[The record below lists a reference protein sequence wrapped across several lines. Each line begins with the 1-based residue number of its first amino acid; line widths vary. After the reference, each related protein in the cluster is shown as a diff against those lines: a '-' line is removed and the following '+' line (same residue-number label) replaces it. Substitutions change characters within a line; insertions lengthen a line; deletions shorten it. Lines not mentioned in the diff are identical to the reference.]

1 MKTLPLACGDCR
13 LNASLQLRSLTPAA
27 LVAAA
32 LLAASVTGCATKH
45 TGHKSGSQSGT
56 SASSSAVATAP
67 RASRENIPELTKKVE
82 FARDRVFPSL
92 VNITVITVSYWGGS
106 ETKGGS
112 TGSGTIIS
120 PDGLIVT
127 NHHVVEDGKS
137 FKVTLADKRE
147 ATATLVGDDP
157 MTDLAVLR
165 INMADLGAAGSENAK
180 LPVATFGNSDDLE
193 VGDYVIAMGAPYG
206 LSRSVTLGVVSNTE
220 RVFTGMSGD
229 DIADQEFD
237 FDVSSDI
244 FTRWIQHDALILPGN
259 SGGPLVNLKGEI
271 IGVNT
276 RGGSGMGFANPTSLV
291 KYVVDNLIEHKE
303 VPRSTIGANFKS
315 VKRAG
320 FQEGVL
326 INSVNENGP
335 ADKAGLKAGDVMLAI
350 NGQSTSARFPEEIP
364 LVLRRIA
371 EKPVGTTVEVS
382 YKRDGQTGT
391 VNVTTEKLLK
401 ERGNEMALRLFGLSV
416 SEITDKMARN
426 RNFDN
431 TNGALVIGV
440 KGGSPAETAEPQFAF
455 GDVIK
460 SMDGVAINS
469 LEDLVNQYKAMA
481 AKDPLP
487 EFVTI
492 EFDRNG
498 KNQLTLIK
506 PRPEKRDDPP
516 RELPKGWIGVA
527 TQPVLKDLAKQMGI
541 GEQVGFRVTRIYPN
555 TLAANSGIKVGDV
568 ITRVNAEAMTPR
580 GMQDAGMLQRR
591 VRQLGTSGEATLTV
605 LRDKQPMDVKVPLER
620 TRITAEEA
628 LRDSN
633 RDFEMSVRE
642 LTFFDRD
649 DNRWDES
656 VTGVMVVS
664 VERVG
669 WAGLAGMVEGD
680 VIQRINN
687 ENVTDLPSYRKA
699 MEKISKDQPS
709 RVAFFVQRGNRT
721 QFKFAEPEWKPTT
734 AKAEEKK

>member
-1 MKTLPLACGDCR
+1 MKTPARASGDSFTTR
-13 LNASLQLRSLTPAA
+13 TPT
-27 LVAAA
+27 L
-32 LLAASVTGCATKH
+32 LLALAATFAAGLSGCASKHAAHGSDKHAEKSATAVPARTKE
-45 TGHKSGSQSGT
+45 
-56 SASSSAVATAP
+56 TAP
-67 RASRENIPELTKKVE
+67 RQNIPDLTRKVE

-92 VNITVITVSYWGGS
+92 VNITVITVSYWGGT

-127 NHHVVEDGKS
+127 NHHVVEDGKT

-165 INMADLGAAGSENAK
+165 INMKDLGENTT
-180 LPVATFGNSDDLE
+180 LPVASFGNSDELQ

-259 SGGPLVNLKGEI
+259 SGGPLVNLQGEI

-276 RGGSGMGFANPTSLV
+276 RGGSGLGFANPTSLV
-291 KYVVDNLIEHKE
+291 KYVVDNLIAHGE

-364 LVLRRIA
+364 LVLRKIA
-371 EKPVGTTVEVS
+371 EKPVGTSLDIS
-382 YKRDGQTGT
+382 YKRDGQVGT
-391 VNVTTEKLLK
+391 AKVTTEKLLK
-401 ERGNEMALRLFGLSV
+401 ERGDETALRLFGLSV
-416 SEITDKMARN
+416 SQITDKMARN
-426 RNFDN
+426 RNFDS
-431 TNGALVIGV
+431 TQGALVIGV
-440 KGGSPAETAEPQFAF
+440 KGGSPAEIAEPSLTW

-469 LEDLVNQYKAMA
+469 LEDLVNQYKVMA

-516 RELPKGWIGVA
+516 RELPKGWIGIA
-527 TQPVLKDLAKQMGI
+527 TQPILKDLAKQMGL
-541 GEQVGFRVTRIYPN
+541 GDQVGFRVTRIYPG
-555 TLAANSGIKVGDV
+555 TLASNSGLQVGDV
-568 ITRVNAEAMTPR
+568 ITKVNGEAMAPR
-580 GMQDAGMLQRR
+580 GMQDAGMMQRR

-605 LRDKQPMDVKVPLER
+605 LRNKQPVDVKVPLER

-656 VTGVMVVS
+656 VNGVMVVS

-687 ENVTDLPSYRKA
+687 EVVTDLTSYRKA
-699 MEKISKDQPS
+699 MEKISKEQPE

-734 AKAEEKK
+734 DKAEEKK

>member
-1 MKTLPLACGDCR
+1 
-13 LNASLQLRSLTPAA
+13 
-27 LVAAA
+27 
-32 LLAASVTGCATKH
+32 
-45 TGHKSGSQSGT
+45 
-56 SASSSAVATAP
+56 
-67 RASRENIPELTKKVE
+67 
-82 FARDRVFPSL
+82 
-92 VNITVITVSYWGGS
+92 
-106 ETKGGS
+106 
-112 TGSGTIIS
+112 
-120 PDGLIVT
+120 
-127 NHHVVEDGKS
+127 
-137 FKVTLADKRE
+137 
-147 ATATLVGDDP
+147 
-157 MTDLAVLR
+157 
-165 INMADLGAAGSENAK
+165 
-180 LPVATFGNSDDLE
+180 
-193 VGDYVIAMGAPYG
+193 
-206 LSRSVTLGVVSNTE
+206 
-220 RVFTGMSGD
+220 
-229 DIADQEFD
+229 
-237 FDVSSDI
+237 
-244 FTRWIQHDALILPGN
+244 
-259 SGGPLVNLKGEI
+259 
-271 IGVNT
+271 
-276 RGGSGMGFANPTSLV
+276 
-291 KYVVDNLIEHKE
+291 
-303 VPRSTIGANFKS
+303 
-315 VKRAG
+315 
-320 FQEGVL
+320 
-326 INSVNENGP
+326 
-335 ADKAGLKAGDVMLAI
+335 
-350 NGQSTSARFPEEIP
+350 
-364 LVLRRIA
+364 
-371 EKPVGTTVEVS
+371 
-382 YKRDGQTGT
+382 
-391 VNVTTEKLLK
+391 
-401 ERGNEMALRLFGLSV
+401 
-416 SEITDKMARN
+416 MARN

-591 VRQLGTSGEATLTV
+591 VRHLGTSGEATLTV

-649 DNRWDES
+649 EARWTDEVAGV
-656 VTGVMVVS
+656 VTEN
-664 VERVG
+664 VEQAG
-669 WAGLAGMVEGD
+669 WAGLAGMGPGD
-680 VIQRINN
+680 VIQRIND
-687 ENVTDLPSYRKA
+687 TDIADIVSYRKA
-699 MEKISKDQPS
+699 MEQIAKDQPAK
-709 RVAFFVQRGNRT
+709 VTFLVLRGTRT
-721 QFKFAEPEWKPTT
+721 FILFAEPEWKAT
-734 AKAEEKK
+734 AKSDKEVTK